1 MIKSYVVD
9 AHQHFWDPS
18 TAEYPWMTD
27 ELAVIRRPFTPD
39 DLRPL
44 LAKTGV
50 DFTILVQ
57 TRSSLEETREFLA
70 LAAQTDFIAGVVGWV
85 DLTDPAMG
93 SALNSLKAG
102 RGGGS
107 LVGIRHQVHDED
119 DPRWLLREDVQRGI
133 RAVAEADLT
142 YDLLVR
148 TRELEAALEVARRI
162 PEARFVIDHIAKP
175 PIKTG
180 ALTEWE
186 EAMAPFG
193 DLANVSCKLSG
204 MVTEADWANWKPDD
218 LVPYV
223 QRVLGWFGPDRLL
236 FGSDWP
242 VCLVAASY
250 ETVVDASRHALG
262 DLPTVAGAK
271 IFGENAIRTY
281 QLDLT

>member
-1 MIKSYVVD
+1 
-9 AHQHFWDPS
+9 
-18 TAEYPWMTD
+18 MTD
-27 ELAVIRRPFTPD
+27 DLAVIRRPFTPD

-44 LAKTGV
+44 LAETGV
-50 DFTILVQ
+50 NLTILVQ

-85 DLTDPAMG
+85 DLTDPAVG
-93 SALNSLKAG
+93 SVLKALKTE
-102 RGGGS
+102 RGGSS
-107 LVGIRHQVHDED
+107 LVGIRHQVHDEED
-119 DPRWLLREDVQRGI
+119 ARWLLREDVQRGI
-133 RAVAEADLT
+133 RAVGEADLA

-148 TRELEAALEVARRI
+148 TRELEAARVVVRRI
-162 PEARFVIDHIAKP
+162 PEVRFVIDHIAKP

-180 ALTEWE
+180 EPTEWA

-193 DLANVSCKLSG
+193 ELGNVSCKLSG

-223 QRVLGWFGPDRLL
+223 QRVLGWFGPDRLM

-250 ETVVDASRHALG
+250 EQVFDACRHALG
-262 DLPTVAGAK
+262 GLPAVASAK
-271 IFGENAIRTY
+271 IFGENAIRIY
-281 QLDLT
+281 KLDLTERSETDNEASYAGESPGGRPE